1 VVIKLA
7 TNFMRNCLV
16 LKVTLLVFLISGA
29 STLSLAASATN
40 QQSPARIVEPEQINL
55 GDRITVYEK
64 SGRVLELIVEE
75 SITTDQPAP
84 DTSLT
89 GTWASDITDNTNNR
103 VRFFKENNKKLVVT
117 FEQNGEKTVG
127 KISSL
132 TDGYIEG
139 TREEDT
145 IKFIFYSPTITN
157 YELRG
162 EWKVSADGN
171 RLEGSWRH
179 PVSIASGKWNLTRL
193 DPVVATRQAEPPM
206 IKGKLVLD
214 QSDVEVLLADIDKIE
229 VRHVVSTAEESPAID
244 FDEAAPNATTSSPK
258 PSSSKS
264 SKSSNSKYS
273 KGYQQC
279 VLKASSYGLIP
290 IIFGVAELGIL
301 TTVAGTVLCVPAVG
315 IGVSMDAS
323 MKPSVDASSEATTNK
338 DQAAYRKTEQ
348 QRFFALTRDNLARDM
363 ARGGGE
369 YLTAMAYLEGCPVEV
384 HDSFAKMTQRNFKQI
399 IPQAEMDAEDML
411 HNLELQIAKDPQLV
425 AKCSSVS

>member
-1 VVIKLA
+1 MVIKLA
-7 TNFMRNCLV
+7 ANFMRNCLV
-16 LKVTLLVFLISGA
+16 LKVTLLVFLICGA
-29 STLSLAASATN
+29 SSPTLAASATN
-40 QQSPARIVEPEQINL
+40 QQTSTRIVEPEQVNP
-55 GDRITVYEK
+55 GDRITVYER

-89 GTWASDITDNTNNR
+89 GTWVSDITDNNNR
-103 VRFFKENNKKLVVT
+103 YFKKKIHKKLVVT
-117 FEQNGEKTVG
+117 FEQSGEKIVG
-127 KISSL
+127 KVSSL
-132 TDGYIEG
+132 PDEYIEG
-139 TREEDT
+139 VREGDT
-145 IKFIFYSPTITN
+145 IKFFFWSHQITY
-157 YELRG
+157 YEISG
-162 EWKVSADGN
+162 EWKVSADGD
-171 RLEGSWRH
+171 EMVGSWKH
-179 PVSIASGKWNLTRL
+179 PVYNSSGKWNLTRL

-279 VLKASSYGLIP
+279 VGKVSIYGLIP
-290 IIFGVAELGIL
+290 IISGVAELAIL

-348 QRFFALTRDNLARDM
+348 WRFFALTRDNLTRDM

-411 HNLELQIAKDPQLV
+411 HNLELQIAKDPLLV